1 MGRVSERFIYPKLL
15 FFHLVSKDYIINI
28 LGRYSSKT
36 WVIFHGFFFVCC
48 RLTLFCFGIRTL
60 QAAETY
66 CSCQNTHASSV
77 FDVLIALLKT

>member
-36 WVIFHGFFFVCC
+36 WVIFHGFFFCLLSVDFV
-48 RLTLFCFGIRTL
+48 LLWD
-60 QAAETY
+60 
-66 CSCQNTHASSV
+66 QNSASSRN
-77 FDVLIALLKT
+77 LL